1 MFQIQCGIIS
11 NTFQC
16 SIFDSPCII
25 LAWIVDLW
33 TIINVSIFF
42 FLVDSYLPC
51 SESPKG
57 ANNASTFQRK
67 VISFLTFHKAKSS
80 SFSNSLFLSTLYFA
94 LRPPLV
100 SMVFDYSVYQILFSF
115 FFFWYMVC
123 YVTWISW
130 LSSAS
135 SAQLVFA
142 LWSVARRKGSPV
154 C

>member
-1 MFQIQCGIIS
+1 MDF
-11 NTFQC
+11 
-16 SIFDSPCII
+16 
-25 LAWIVDLW
+25 
-33 TIINVSIFF
+33 
-42 FLVDSYLPC
+42 YLPC

-94 LRPPLV
+94 LRTLLV

-115 FFFWYMVC
+115 FFSDIWF
-123 YVTWISW
+123 VT
-130 LSSAS
+130 LLESA
-135 SAQLVFA
+135 
-142 LWSVARRKGSPV
+142 G